1 MASTAEHQN
10 SPLITP
16 ERVVAAP
23 GETFAIVPPWARLI
37 EVLHPG
43 GTPLPWS
50 PIGPTVIVV
59 VGKARLTDAGFSGF
73 QYAALYELTR
83 VPGIGIALNGD
94 GKGRFYARI
103 TIQDAPEDLTTV
115 SRFLSDAGPYD
126 QIRTTGTPS
135 SDMRGDNLA
144 ALPASRRGK
153 YARDVVLS
161 HAKRLATAWAERGD
175 MPEPLTPSTYLEN
188 LKRLLLAADAEARGA
203 DQIEALK
210 QVEEGAGPTT
220 KE

>member
-1 MASTAEHQN
+1 MASTLEHQN

-16 ERVVAAP
+16 KRVVAAP
-23 GETFAIVPPWARLI
+23 EEAFTILPSWARLI

-43 GTPLPWS
+43 GTATAWS
-50 PIGPTVIVV
+50 AIAPTIIVV
-59 VGKARLTDAGFSGF
+59 VGRTQLADAGFSSF

-83 VPGIGIALNGD
+83 IPGIGVALNGD

-135 SDMRGDNLA
+135 SDMRGDNLE

-153 YARDVVLS
+153 YARSIVLH
-161 HAKRLATAWAERGD
+161 HAKRLATAWEERGD
-175 MPEPLTPSTYLEN
+175 MPEHLTSSTYLEN
-188 LKRLLLAADAEARGA
+188 LRRLLRAVDAEAAGA
-203 DQIEALK
+203 DQIEALR
-210 QVEEGAGPTT
+210 QVEHEPSAV
-220 KE
+220 

>member
-10 SPLITP
+10 SPLITA
-16 ERVVAAP
+16 ERVMVTP
-23 GETFAIVPPWARLI
+23 SEVFAIVPPWARLI

-43 GTPLPWS
+43 GTTTAQS
-50 PIGPTVIVV
+50 PIAPVVIVV
-59 VGKARLTDAGFSGF
+59 VGKTRLTDAGFSGL
-73 QYAALYELTR
+73 QYAVLYELTR
-83 VPGIGIALNGD
+83 IPGIGIALNGD

-115 SRFLSDAGPYD
+115 SRFLSDAGPYE
-126 QIRTTGTPS
+126 QVRTTGTPS

-153 YARDVVLS
+153 YARDVVLH
-161 HAKRLATAWAERGD
+161 HAKRLATAWEERGD
-175 MPEPLTPSTYLEN
+175 MPEHFTSATYLEN
-188 LKRLLLAADAEARGA
+188 LKRLLRAADAETRGA
-203 DQIEALK
+203 DQIDALRQIEK
-210 QVEEGAGPTT
+210 EAGPTT